1 MGAASHWKF
10 PLGYFPLLYPYD
22 FLPSRHPSAWE
33 TLKDLTPAWPTLA
46 KTERLHFHFSLSCT
60 GEGNGSHSSVLAW
73 RIPGTGAWWTAIY
86 GVTQSW
92 TRLTCLSSG
101 SSSSLLIPVNGST
114 PTNWPVVLL
123 TAFITAVFF
132 PTTPIRLAPFDCEWL
147 SWFWNSF
154 FALPNKIFLIPLWTL
169 VQV

>member
-1 MGAASHWKF
+1 MTSF
-10 PLGYFPLLYPYD
+10 PLVTPQPG
-22 FLPSRHPSAWE
+22 RH
-33 TLKDLTPAWPTLA
+33 A
-46 KTERLHFHFSLSCT
+46 KTWHQLGQPWLRLSDFTFTFHFHAL
-60 GEGNGSHSSVLAW
+60 EKEVAAHSNILAW

-92 TRLTCLSSG
+92 TRLTWLS

-114 PTNWPVVLL
+114 PTYWPVVLL

-132 PTTPIRLAPFDCEWL
+132 PTTPICLAPFDCEWL
-147 SWFWNSF
+147 SWFWNSS

>member
-1 MGAASHWKF
+1 MGICSSLPTFSPAPVLLPGKSHGWRS
-10 PLGYFPLLYPYD
+10 LVGYSLWGHEESD
-22 FLPSRHPSAWE
+22 
-33 TLKDLTPAWPTLA
+33 TTK
-46 KTERLHFHFSLSCT
+46 RLHFHFSLSCT

-92 TRLTCLSSG
+92 TRLTCLSSS